1 LKKSLLIFL
10 SLLPAALF
18 GQLKPVTITAHVV
31 GEDHK
36 PMSNVM
42 VINKRSNQG
51 FIAEIDGSFKTA
63 VLKTDTLTLLCRGF
77 NDLLITF
84 RDSLEKQVYP
94 VTIMMR
100 RKVYL
105 PKDVNIYPQQKNHPP
120 VHDKKDSLAK
130 DTFDDYYSSDAY
142 KLKQVTV
149 YGAKTPDVIRKEID
163 SLGVR
168 NTDDYKSYNS
178 MGSPITALYERF
190 SKREQDKR
198 KVAEL
203 ENEDR
208 KKEVLRD
215 LLVLYVSYDIV
226 NLTDAEFNEFLN
238 GLYVP
243 DEVLKNYNDYELGEF
258 IKKQYMSFRSYKKQ
272 QYDYRSTQEKFHK
285 GN

>member
-1 LKKSLLIFL
+1 M
-10 SLLPAALF
+10 
-18 GQLKPVTITAHVV
+18 

-42 VINKRSNQG
+42 VINKRSGLG

-63 VLKTDTLTLLCRGF
+63 VLKSDTLTLLCRGF

-105 PKDVNIYPQQKNHPP
+105 PKDVVIYPRPKEHPQ
-120 VHDKKDSLAK
+120 VHDKKDSVAK

-149 YGAKTPDVIRKEID
+149 YGTKTPDVIRKEID

-178 MGSPITALYERF
+178 LGSPITALYERF

-226 NLTDAEFNEFLN
+226 NLTDAEFTEFLN

-243 DEVLKNYNDYELGEF
+243 DEVLKNYNDYDLGEF
-258 IKKQYMSFRSYKKQ
+258 IKKQYLSFRSYKKQ
-272 QYDYRSTQEKFHK
+272 QDDYRSTQEKFHK